1 MNSMTKTCQH
11 TVSPQDKKDVTEIEL
26 STEI

>member
-1 MNSMTKTCQH
+1 MTKTCQH